1 MTEPRPDDG
10 ALEPVE
16 PASLT
21 ALEPPPP
28 GGRSELAPMSASGQ
42 LPAVPG
48 HPPVTTPVPIP
59 AGQVGVLPG
68 VQLAQRPRR
77 RGDTFGWP
85 ANAAPSKPEGEVDTR
100 PIIRRGGIA

>member
-1 MTEPRPDDG
+1 MTQPRPDDG
-10 ALEPVE
+10 ALEPVQ
-16 PASLT
+16 PPSAT
-21 ALEPPPP
+21 TLEPPPP
-28 GGRSELAPMSASGQ
+28 GGRSDHPPITAAGA

-59 AGQVGVLPG
+59 AAPIGVLPG

-100 PIIRRGGIA
+100 PTIARGGIA